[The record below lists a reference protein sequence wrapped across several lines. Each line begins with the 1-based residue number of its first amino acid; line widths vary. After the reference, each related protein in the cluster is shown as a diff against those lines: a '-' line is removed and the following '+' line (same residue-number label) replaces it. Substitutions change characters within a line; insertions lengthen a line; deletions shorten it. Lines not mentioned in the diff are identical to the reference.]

1 MLVKSGQFNNR
12 ETLRWVG
19 TGDTEDDIWH
29 ERMLSAFPERRM
41 DLAKI
46 ARVSEDVNQIRS
58 DPISWVKYCIGIVG
72 ES

>member
-12 ETLRWVG
+12 G

-29 ERMLSAFPERRM
+29 ERMLSAFPESRM
-41 DLAKI
+41 ELVKI

-58 DPISWVKYCIGIVG
+58 DPISWVK
-72 ES
+72 